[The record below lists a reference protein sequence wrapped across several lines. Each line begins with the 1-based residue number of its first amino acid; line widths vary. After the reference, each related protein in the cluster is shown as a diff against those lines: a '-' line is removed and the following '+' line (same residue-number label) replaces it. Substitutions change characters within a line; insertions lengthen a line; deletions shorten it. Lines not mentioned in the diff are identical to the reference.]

1 VRAAAHARLLTREP
15 GPVRTGGNSKTMM
28 FVNISPADKAA
39 QETMCSLQFARR
51 VRKVQLSAT
60 ASVENAALNKYRGE
74 VTQLVEERKAS
85 SERAIER
92 ERVADRWRGAGRRW
106 RSS

>member
-1 VRAAAHARLLTREP
+1 VRAAAHVRLLTREL
-15 GPVRTGGNSKTMM
+15 GLLRTGGNSKTMM

-85 SERAIER
+85 SQQR
-92 ERVADRWRGAGRRW
+92 AGR
-106 RSS
+106 